1 MNRAA
6 YVLMTTA
13 ASVGVAYA
21 AMVPTPLKLIWNVS
35 ASVPVGLYS
44 VEPADHLEVTDLVA
58 VIPPPPLGAFL
69 IARAYIGEGT
79 PLLKRVMGLPGQAVC
94 RLGSPITVDGV
105 PLGEALQRDHMGRDL
120 PVWQGCRRVEP
131 GHLFLMNPD
140 VGDSLDGR
148 YFGPILASTVIGRAM
163 PVLTD
168 EAGDGD
174 FIWRAAV
181 R

>member
-21 AMVPTPLKLIWNVS
+21 ATLPTPLKLIWNVS

-44 VEPADHLEVTDLVA
+44 LHPADALEITDLVA
-58 VIPPPPLGAFL
+58 VMPPPPLAAFL
-69 IARAYIGEGT
+69 IARGYIGEGT
-79 PLLKRVMGLPGQAVC
+79 PLLKRVMGLPGQDVC
-94 RLGSPITVDGV
+94 RLRDAITVDGV
-105 PLGEALQRDHMGRDL
+105 PLGEALRRDRLGRHL
-120 PVWQGCRRVEP
+120 PVWQGCRRIAP

-140 VGDSLDGR
+140 VSDSLDGR
-148 YFGPILASTVIGRAM
+148 YFGPISDGTVIGRAM
-163 PVLTD
+163 PLLTD
-168 EAGDGD
+168 EAGNSD

>member
-6 YVLMTTA
+6 YVLVTTA

-21 AMVPTPLKLIWNVS
+21 ATVPTPLKLIWNVS

-58 VIPPPPLGAFL
+58 VMPLPQLAAFL
-69 IARAYIGEGT
+69 IGRGYIGEGT
-79 PLLKRVMGLPGQAVC
+79 PLLKRVMGLPGQEVC
-94 RLGSPITVDGV
+94 RLGDAITVDGV
-105 PLGEALQRDHMGRDL
+105 PLGEALRRDHMGRDL

-131 GHLFLMNPD
+131 GYLFLMNPD

-174 FIWRAAV
+174 FTWRAAV

>member
-6 YVLMTTA
+6 YVLMTTV
-13 ASVGVAYA
+13 ASVGVALA
-21 AMVPTPLKLIWNVS
+21 ATMPTPLKLIWNVS

-44 VEPADHLEVTDLVA
+44 VEPADALEITDLVA
-58 VIPPPPLGAFL
+58 VMPPPPLAAFL
-69 IARAYIGEGT
+69 IARGYLGGGT
-79 PLLKRVMGLPGQAVC
+79 PLLKRVMGLPGQVVC
-94 RLGSPITVDGV
+94 RLGEAITVDGV
-105 PLGEALQRDHMGRDL
+105 PLGEALPRDRMGRDL

-131 GHLFLMNPD
+131 GHLFLMNRD

-148 YFGPILASTVIGRAM
+148 YFGPISATAIIGRTM

-168 EAGDGD
+168 EAGNRD

>member
-6 YVLMTTA
+6 YVLMTTV
-13 ASVGVAYA
+13 ASVGVALA
-21 AMVPTPLKLIWNVS
+21 ATLPTPLKLIWNVS

-44 VEPADHLEVTDLVA
+44 VEPTDHLEVTDLVA
-58 VIPPPPLGAFL
+58 VMPPPPLAAFL
-69 IARAYIGEGT
+69 IARGYIGEGT

-94 RLGSPITVDGV
+94 RFSDAITVDGV
-105 PLGEALQRDHMGRDL
+105 PLGEALPRDRVGRDL
-120 PVWQGCRRVEP
+120 PVWEGCRRVEP
-131 GHLFLMNPD
+131 GYLFLMNPD

-148 YFGPILASTVIGRAM
+148 YFGPILATTVIGRAM
-163 PVLTD
+163 PLLTD
-168 EAGDGD
+168 EAGDGN